1 MFELDLDASICKL
14 YLVHSTLSY
23 HGILMQTFHES
34 LVAAGAGITL
44 VDSVVMSRPGMSVS
58 YDYSYMLY
66 FICCTETISFLFLT
80 LLNVHNCA
88 EVGRSRF

>member
-1 MFELDLDASICKL
+1 MFELGLDASICKL

-44 VDSVVMSRPGMSVS
+44 VDSVVMSRPSTSVS
-58 YDYSYMLY
+58 YDYSYLLY
-66 FICCTETISFLFLT
+66 FMCCAETIPFLFLT
-80 LLNVHNCA
+80 PLNVHNCT
-88 EVGRSRF
+88 EFVRSRF

>member
-1 MFELDLDASICKL
+1 MFELDLDALICKL

-44 VDSVVMSRPGMSVS
+44 VDSVVMSRPGTSVS
-58 YDYSYMLY
+58 YDYSYLLY
-66 FICCTETISFLFLT
+66 FMCSAETISFLFMT
-80 LLNVHNCA
+80 PLNVHNCTK
-88 EVGRSRF
+88 SW